1 VNVVLAALAGL
12 LAGVVV
18 GGVLG
23 AQYYVHL
30 GPPWG
35 QYGYEFEGFLET
47 LVGAGVGALV
57 GAAAAT
63 ALAIRSRRGGRQ
75 SSPGHSSRSDT

>member
-1 VNVVLAALAGL
+1 VNVVLAALGGL
-12 LAGVVV
+12 LAGLVA
-18 GGVLG
+18 GGVVG

-47 LVGAGVGALV
+47 LVGAAVGAVV
-57 GAAAAT
+57 GTAAAT
-63 ALAIRSRRGGRQ
+63 ALALRSRRDGR
-75 SSPGHSSRSDT
+75 R